1 MFTAYRYR
9 AALVRVVDGD
19 TVDLDVDLG
28 FHVRVRERFRLYGI
42 NAPEVRT
49 RDLEEKARGKATSDR
64 LREILESA
72 DEIVVETFKDRQ
84 GKFGRWLARLYVGET
99 IVNDLLVEEGLA
111 EYVKYS

>member
-49 RDLEEKARGKATSDR
+49 RDLEEKARGKAASDR
-64 LREILESA
+64 LREILEGA

-84 GKFGRWLARLYVGET
+84 GKFGRWLARLYVGDT
-99 IVNDLLVEEGLA
+99 VVNALLVEEGHA
-111 EYVKYS
+111 IYVKYA